1 MKSFQ
6 LIEKKLFE
14 RGFQLIAG
22 TDEAGRGPLA
32 GPVVAAAVIFPPD
45 VIIEGIED
53 SKKINA
59 KEREKLAKEIQTK
72 AIAYSIS
79 VIDHNLI
86 DELNIFRASLL
97 AIKQAIERLKVTP
110 DFILVDGKFSPDISI
125 PVKSIVKGDSK
136 CFTIASAS
144 ILAKT
149 YRDSLMREYS
159 KEYPKYNFQKNMGY
173 PTLDHIQAILKF
185 GHCEIHR
192 KTFLKKIYERRF
204 KQLKIEF

>member
-159 KEYPKYNFQKNMGY
+159 KEYPEYNFQKNMGY